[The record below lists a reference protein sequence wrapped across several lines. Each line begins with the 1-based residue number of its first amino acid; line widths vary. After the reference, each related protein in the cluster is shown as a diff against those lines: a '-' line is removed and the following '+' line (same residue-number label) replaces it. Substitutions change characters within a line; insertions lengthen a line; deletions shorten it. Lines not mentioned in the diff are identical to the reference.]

1 MKSRFILVLI
11 IGCFCISDCT
21 SLVSADTNINSIDS
35 LNIKPISV
43 LTDNSSV
50 SSTQANMTV
59 QQSKI
64 SQPVQ
69 KVRQT
74 ANVPVATKK
83 QVSKDIQKSET
94 NVSSQSLIPPVSF
107 ENCSKTFNLDSQRLF
122 YLTLASVNANRFSI
136 DEIQSKSGYV
146 VFTAAKQQFLASVI
160 TIDSHRSMLKI
171 TPCNNIYYFSI
182 GIVQNIFKYIE
193 LNMQTPIENLG
204 ICN

>member
-1 MKSRFILVLI
+1 MNSRFILVLI
-11 IGCFCISDCT
+11 IGCFCISGCT
-21 SLVSADTNINSIDS
+21 FYVNADTNVNSIDS

-43 LTDNSSV
+43 LTNTSSV
-50 SSTQANMTV
+50 NAIQTNKTV
-59 QQSKI
+59 QQPKT

-69 KVRQT
+69 KVQQP

-83 QVSKDIQKSET
+83 QASKNTQQSQV
-94 NVSSQSLIPPVSF
+94 NVPSNLSIPPVSF
-107 ENCSKTFNLDSQRLF
+107 ENCSKTFKLDSQRLF

-160 TIDSHRSMLKI
+160 TIDSQRSMLKI